1 MEEIYNYLTDHV
13 NYNTDLELMS
23 MYNIGKS
30 EHIKKYITYNIEEKL
45 NDKVSKHSPKDKNN
59 NGNPKADNERNHR
72 TRKCSKSNS
81 NKNKGEYRK
90 SIRNDRKYNYNTATY
105 VQTTNI
111 NKFEKFS
118 KKLPQMPS
126 ESCISNS
133 EQPI

>member
-13 NYNTDLELMS
+13 NYNTDIELMS

-30 EHIKKYITYNIEEKL
+30 ENIKTYITYNIEEKL
-45 NDKVSKHSPKDKNN
+45 NDKVPKYCSIDKNN
-59 NGNPKADNERNHR
+59 NGKPKADNERNYR

-81 NKNKGEYRK
+81 NKNKGEHRK
-90 SIRNDRKYNYNTATY
+90 SIRNDRKYNYNTTSY

-118 KKLPQMPS
+118 KKLPQMSP

>member
-59 NGNPKADNERNHR
+59 NGNPKADNERNHG

-90 SIRNDRKYNYNTATY
+90 SIR
-105 VQTTNI
+105 I
-111 NKFEKFS
+111 
-118 KKLPQMPS
+118 
-126 ESCISNS
+126 I
-133 EQPI
+133 I

>member
-13 NYNTDLELMS
+13 NYNTDIELMS

-30 EHIKKYITYNIEEKL
+30 ENFKTYIKYNIEEKL
-45 NDKVSKHSPKDKNN
+45 NDKVPKHSPKDKNN
-59 NGNPKADNERNHR
+59 NGNSETDNKRNHR
-72 TRKCSKSNS
+72 TRKFSKSDS
-81 NKNKGEYRK
+81 KKNKGEYRK
-90 SIRNDRKYNYNTATY
+90 SIRNDRKYNYNTTSY

-118 KKLPQMPS
+118 KKLPQMSP